1 VFSPTVAK
9 DFFIE
14 RWTLSAQR
22 SSSPCVAGFAE
33 QGCALESVFGLLV
46 PWNLPGG
53 WSLGFGIS
61 SLSFC
66 KNFFGCNQGSSSPQ
80 LTSAT
85 RSAFVTL

>member
-9 DFFIE
+9 DFFFIE
-14 RWTLSAQR
+14 RWTLDVGR
-22 SSSPCVAGFAE
+22 
-33 QGCALESVFGLLV
+33 CAFESVFGLLV
-46 PWNLPGG
+46 PWKLPGA